1 MKALKILY
9 ILAVPTALALL
20 VAWEG
25 ARIRARGY
33 ELQRL
38 NQRLEQAHVRTQK
51 YRAQINKL
59 KSPGRILHLVRK
71 HGLPLLNEPME
82 RPVRW
87 ADGDE
92 KEEKDKDGDEG
103 SDGGTA
109 CGSAPLLDIR
119 GKRPNISNI

>member
-25 ARIRARGY
+25 ARIRAKGY

-38 NQRLEQAHVRTQK
+38 NQRLEQARATRQK

-82 RPVRW
+82 RPVRRVEKDEKDGE
-87 ADGDE
+87 DGDG
-92 KEEKDKDGDEG
+92 DGG

-109 CGSAPLLDIR
+109 VVLADESDGDESQ
-119 GKRPNISNI
+119 

>member
-1 MKALKILY
+1 MKAIKILY

-25 ARIRARGY
+25 ARIRAKGY

-38 NQRLEQAHVRTQK
+38 NQHLEQARVRRQK

-59 KSPGRILHLVRK
+59 KSPGRILQLVRE

-82 RPVRW
+82 RPVRRTKDDGGDEDNSDESDGGR
-87 ADGDE
+87 AVVLAGESDGDE
-92 KEEKDKDGDEG
+92 
-103 SDGGTA
+103 S
-109 CGSAPLLDIR
+109 R
-119 GKRPNISNI
+119 